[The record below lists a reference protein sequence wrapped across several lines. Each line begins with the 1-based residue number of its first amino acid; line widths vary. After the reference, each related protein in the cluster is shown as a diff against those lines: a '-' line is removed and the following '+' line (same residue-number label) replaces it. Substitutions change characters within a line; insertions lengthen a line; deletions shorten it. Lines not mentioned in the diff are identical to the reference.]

1 MTDVGRLSEALVAA
15 QAEMPRLVKDEEANT
30 GKFAYRYLSLQGLLE
45 QVLPVLNRHGLAL
58 IQTPAYFEGV
68 DLLWTRIRHVSGDE
82 VKEAMRLPIGPDA
95 TAQAYG
101 SALSYARR
109 YAVLAF
115 LGLAPDEDDDG
126 AKASGAGSSS
136 ARPAPRQAAPEDP
149 RKSSPS
155 APPAEPRES
164 SPEPSPE
171 PANAAERPAQPGT
184 LRVLKETVETLQ
196 KGFPSPDPTHSYWDD
211 VRAYMIGQF
220 AKNESKKLTEAEAQ
234 ELVLH
239 MEKRLVE
246 AGQGEEQ
253 PF

>member
-58 IQTPAYFEGV
+58 IQMPGV
-68 DLLWTRIRHVSGDE
+68 YENQPVLWTHIRHVSGDE
-82 VKEAMRLPIGPDA
+82 LKSPMLLPSTAADG
-95 TAQAYG
+95 AQALG
-101 SALSYARR
+101 SALTYARR

-155 APPAEPRES
+155 VPTAEPGES

-171 PANAAERPAQPGT
+171 PGSAAERPAQPGT
-184 LRVLKETVETLQ
+184 LRVLKETVEALQ

-220 AKNESKKLTEAEAQ
+220 AVNESKKLTEAQAQ

-239 MEKRLVE
+239 MEKRLIE